1 MSQENRKLDLI
12 CVPIDE
18 TAVPAPA
25 YTVSKSESVVEEQT
39 VKLPVPAAGSVL
51 CRPLARRKDT
61 FCWSKSLVYATKRQ
75 TA

>member
-12 CVPIDE
+12 FEPIDE

-39 VKLPVPAAGSVL
+39 VKLLVPAGGG
-51 CRPLARRKDT
+51 
-61 FCWSKSLVYATKRQ
+61 
-75 TA
+75 